1 MFSLN
6 YNYNA
11 DDEFLEV
18 YGRFKIESKVL
29 PIPAI
34 ANVQRRVDGNLIKYR
49 VNYPENIYA
58 EFNYHRDTD

>member
-49 VNYPENIYA
+49 VNYP
-58 EFNYHRDTD
+58 